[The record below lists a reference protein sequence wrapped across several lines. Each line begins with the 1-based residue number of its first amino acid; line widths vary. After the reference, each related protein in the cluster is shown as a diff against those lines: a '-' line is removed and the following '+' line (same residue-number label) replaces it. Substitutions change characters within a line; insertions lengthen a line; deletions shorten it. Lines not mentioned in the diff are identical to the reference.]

1 MSRFQWTTPVV
12 VIADDFTGANDAGSG
27 LALAGAS
34 VNVLFEPE
42 AQTDGES
49 ADVWVIS
56 TDSRAIG
63 AEEAAI
69 RTSAVVER
77 WADVARDGWVFKKI
91 DSTLRGNPGA
101 EIEAA
106 LLTSGISAAL
116 VVPAFP
122 ASGRTTLDGKCFVH
136 GVLLTETEFASDPK
150 TPVHHA
156 SIQARLKEQ
165 STLRSTLIPL
175 SSVRGASLADDLQ
188 AAIARGNRLIVIDAE
203 CDQDLQH
210 IMQAAST
217 LPQRPLLAGASG
229 LSDALAVMLKEEVES
244 VFPQTGLSKD
254 HDGMT
259 GKPASSV
266 LAVVGSM
273 SEIAHRQL
281 SELQK
286 HHAVTLVD
294 VDIEQLFTGWSA
306 SREWHRA
313 AATALQQ
320 GQHCVIRTCQQE
332 SQRQAIAGL
341 CERNGLSRQQLGE
354 QICAFL
360 AGLTRD
366 VLSEAT
372 PSALYLSGGDVA
384 IAVAKGLGAEGFRIV
399 GQVAG
404 CVPYGHLLKGKD
416 DLLVLT
422 KAGGFGDD
430 TTLVDIFRFIEEK
443 ASE

>member
-1 MSRFQWTTPVV
+1 MPLFQWTTPVL

-34 VNVLFEPE
+34 VNVLFEPQ
-42 AQTDGES
+42 AQAEGEH

-63 AEEAAI
+63 PEEAAL
-69 RTSAVVER
+69 RTKAAVER
-77 WADVARDGWVFKKI
+77 WADVAREGWVFKKM

-106 LLTSGISAAL
+106 LLSSGISTAL

-156 SIQARLKEQ
+156 SVQARLKEQ
-165 STLRSTLIPL
+165 STLCSTLIPL

-229 LSDALAVMLKEEVES
+229 LSDALAVMLKGEVES
-244 VFPQTGLSKD
+244 VSLQIGLNKSC
-254 HDGMT
+254 DGMM

-306 SREWHRA
+306 SREWRRA

-332 SQRQAIAGL
+332 SQRQAVAGL

-354 QICAFL
+354 QICVFL

-366 VLSEAT
+366 VLIEAT

-384 IAVAKGLGAEGFRIV
+384 IAVAKELGAEGFGIV

-430 TTLVDIFRFIEEK
+430 TTLVEVFRFIEEK